1 MDLFRRRNRTSQ
13 TEPGY
18 HPPARTDA
26 KAARTLL
33 IVVAIALIVGVVYIA
48 LSWDTSP
55 KEPAQPPTSGQTVPS
70 GAQ

>member
-1 MDLFRRRNRTSQ
+1 MDLFRKSNRTLQ

-33 IVVAIALIVGVVYIA
+33 IVVIVALIVGIVYIA
-48 LSWDTSP
+48 LTWDTSP
-55 KEPAQPPTSGQTVPS
+55 KEPAQPATTGQTLPS
-70 GAQ
+70 GAD